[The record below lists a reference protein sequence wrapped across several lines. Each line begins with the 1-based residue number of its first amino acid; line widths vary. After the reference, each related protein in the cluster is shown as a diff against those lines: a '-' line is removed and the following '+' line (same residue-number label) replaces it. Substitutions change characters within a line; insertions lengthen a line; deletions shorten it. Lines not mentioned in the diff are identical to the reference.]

1 MNHQE
6 CFHQSDRNRIV
17 LEDFKKLFGF
27 RLFKF
32 DLLIRS
38 LLCFGFVIKP
48 LCILLYDLFLAI
60 FVGFLILNET
70 LLRILGLN

>member
-1 MNHQE
+1 MDHQK
-6 CFHQSDRNRIV
+6 CFYQSDRNRIV

-38 LLCFGFVIKP
+38 LLFFGFVIKP
-48 LCILLYDLFLAI
+48 LCILLYDLFLAS

-70 LLRILGLN
+70 LLRILGFN